1 MKKTVLIF
9 MVGAFVSACTT
20 NQNPFFEAYK
30 TPYQIPPFEK
40 IKTEHYLPAF
50 IEGIAQQRAEIDAI
64 VANTEAPTFANTIEA
79 LDYSG
84 ELLTKVS
91 SVFYTLYSSDSNTS
105 MDTIA
110 ETVSPLLSEHNDNTY
125 LNETLFERVKTLFEN
140 KEQLNLTKEQDRLLE
155 KYYKG
160 FVRSGAALNEAQQ
173 NRLRE
178 INKELGLL
186 ELSFGRNVLAETNS
200 YKKFVENEADLAGL
214 PQSVRQAAYEAA
226 KKEEQEGKW
235 LFTTHKA
242 SFIPVLQYG
251 ENRELRKELLLAYSN
266 LADNDNEFDNKVN
279 INNIMKLR
287 VEKAQ
292 LLGYKSPAEF
302 ILEPTMAKTP
312 ATVMSFLDELWV
324 PSLKK
329 ATEEAKELQK
339 MMDRDVKGQKLEA
352 WDWWYY
358 AEKLRVEKYNLDEEA
373 LRPYFKMENVRQ
385 GAFDLA
391 TNLFGLKFKEIT
403 NVPLYNPEAEAFEV
417 SDADGSLIGVL
428 YTDYFPR
435 ASKRSG
441 AWMTS
446 FFKQH
451 KKDGVN
457 YRPVIVNVGNFT
469 APTSDKPSLLSMDE
483 VETLFHE
490 FGHALHGLLSQ
501 CTYPSVSGTSVPRD
515 FVELPSQIME
525 NWCFEP
531 QIMKTYAFHYETGEV
546 IPDDLIEK
554 IQNAATFNQGF
565 ALTEFL
571 SAALLDMDYHNLTE
585 VKDIDVTEFEKASMR
600 TMEMIP
606 EIIVRYRSTY
616 FNHIFRLGYSAG
628 YYSYKWSEVLDAD
641 AFQAFK
647 ETGDLYNQD
656 VALSF
661 RKNVL
666 EKGGSED
673 PMKLYIDFRGTAPN
687 TDALLRKSGLKK

>member
-1 MKKTVLIF
+1 MTALLL
-9 MVGAFVSACTT
+9 SACSTEK
-20 NQNPFFEAYK
+20 NPFFEAYN

-50 IEGIAQQRAEIDAI
+50 IEGIAQQQAEVDAI
-64 VANTEAPTFANTIEA
+64 AANTEAPTFANTIEA

-91 SVFYTLYSSDSNTS
+91 SVFYTLYSSDTNPE
-105 MDTIA
+105 MDIIA
-110 ETVSPLLSEHNDNTY
+110 ETVSPLLSEHSDNTY
-125 LNETLFERVKTLFEN
+125 LNKALFERVKTLFEN
-140 KEQLNLTKEQDRLLE
+140 KELLNLTKEQDRVLE

-160 FVRSGAALNEAQQ
+160 FVRSGAGLNDAQQ
-173 NRLRE
+173 DRLRE

-200 YKKFVENEADLAGL
+200 YKKYIENENDLAGL

-226 KKEEQEGKW
+226 KKEGQEGKW

-266 LADNDNEFDNKVN
+266 LADNNNENDNKAN

-292 LLGYKSPAEF
+292 LLGYNSPAEF

-312 ATVMSFLDELWV
+312 ATVTDFLSELWT
-324 PSLKK
+324 PALAK
-329 ATEEAKELQK
+329 AKEEAQDLQK
-339 MMDRDVKGQKLEA
+339 MMDQDVSGQKLEA

-358 AEKLRVEKYNLDEEA
+358 AEKLRVEKYDLDEETV
-373 LRPYFKMENVRQ
+373 RSYFKMENVRQ

-391 TNLFGLKFKEIT
+391 TNLFGLKFKKIT
-403 NVPLYNPEAEAFEV
+403 NVPLYHHEAETFEV
-417 SDADGSLIGVL
+417 LDADDSLIGVL

-515 FVELPSQIME
+515 FVELPSQVME

-531 QIMKTYAFHYETGEV
+531 EVLKTYAFHYETGAV
-546 IPDDLIEK
+546 IPNELIEK

-565 ALTEFL
+565 AWTEFL
-571 SAALLDMDYHNLTE
+571 SAALLDMDYHNLSE
-585 VKDIDVTEFEKASMR
+585 VKDINVTAFENASLENMGL
-600 TMEMIP
+600 IP

-616 FNHIFRLGYSAG
+616 FNHIFRGGYSAG

-647 ETGDLYNQD
+647 ETGDLYNQK

-661 RKNVL
+661 RKNIL

-673 PMKLYIDFRGTAPN
+673 PMKLYIDFRGAAPS
-687 TDALLRKSGLKK
+687 TEPLLRKIGLK

>member
-1 MKKTVLIF
+1 MKKTALIL
-9 MVGAFVSACTT
+9 MVGAIISACTT

-64 VANTEAPTFANTIEA
+64 VTNMEAPTFANTIEA
-79 LDYSG
+79 LEYSG

-91 SVFYTLYSSDSNTS
+91 SVFYPLYSSDSNTA

-110 ETVSPLLSEHNDNTY
+110 ETVSPLLSEHRDNTY
-125 LNETLFERVKTLFEN
+125 LDKTLFEKVKTLYEN
-140 KEQLNLTKEQDRLLE
+140 KDQLNLTREQDRVLE
-155 KYYKG
+155 RYYQG
-160 FVRSGAALNEAQQ
+160 FIRSGAGLDEMQQ

-186 ELSFGRNVLAETNS
+186 ELSFGRNVLAETNT
-200 YKKFVENEADLAGL
+200 YKKFVENEAELAGL
-214 PQSVRQAAYEAA
+214 PQSVRQTAFEAA
-226 KKEEQEGKW
+226 KAAEQEGKW

-266 LADNDNEFDNKVN
+266 LADNNNEFDNKAN
-279 INNIMKLR
+279 INAIMKLR

-292 LLGYKSPAEF
+292 MLGYNSPAEF

-312 ATVMSFLDELWV
+312 ATVMNFLNELWT
-324 PSLKK
+324 PLLAK
-329 ATEEAKELQK
+329 AKEEARDLQK
-339 MMDRDVKGQKLEA
+339 MMDKDVKGQKLEA

-358 AEKLRVEKYNLDEEA
+358 AEKLRVEKYDLDEEV
-373 LRPYFKMENVRQ
+373 LRSYFKMENVRQ

-391 TNLFGLKFKEIT
+391 TNLFGLKFKKIT

-417 SDADGSLIGVL
+417 RDADDSLIGIL

-457 YRPVIVNVGNFT
+457 HRPVIVNIGNFT

-515 FVELPSQIME
+515 FVELPSQVME

-531 QIMKTYAFHYETGEV
+531 EVLKTYAFHYETGEL
-546 IPDDLIEK
+546 IPDELIEK
-554 IQNAATFNQGF
+554 IENAATFNQGF
-565 ALTEFL
+565 AWTEYL
-571 SAALLDMDYHNLTE
+571 SAALLDMDYHNMTE
-585 VKDIDVTEFEKASMR
+585 IKDIDVTAFENASLKKMGL
-600 TMEMIP
+600 IP
-606 EIIVRYRSTY
+606 EIIARYRSTY

-628 YYSYKWSEVLDAD
+628 YYSYRWSEVLDAD
-641 AFQAFK
+641 AFHAFK
-647 ETGDLYNQD
+647 ETGDLYNQE

-661 RKNVL
+661 RKNIL

-673 PMKLYIDFRGTAPN
+673 PMKLYIDFRGAAPS
-687 TDALLRKSGLKK
+687 TDPLLRKIGLKN

>member
-1 MKKTVLIF
+1 MTGLVLS
-9 MVGAFVSACTT
+9 AFCTDK
-20 NQNPFFEAYK
+20 NPFFEAYN

-50 IEGIAQQRAEIDAI
+50 IEGIAQQQAEVNAI
-64 VANTEAPTFANTIEA
+64 AANTEVTTFANTIEA

-91 SVFYTLYSSDSNTS
+91 SVFYTLYSSDTNPE
-105 MDTIA
+105 MDIIA
-110 ETVSPLLSEHNDNTY
+110 ETVSPLLSEHSDNTY
-125 LNETLFERVKTLFEN
+125 LNKTLFERVKTLFEN
-140 KEQLNLTKEQDRLLE
+140 KELLNLTKEQDRVLE
-155 KYYKG
+155 KYYKN
-160 FVRSGAALNEAQQ
+160 FVRSGAGLNDTQQ

-200 YKKFVENEADLAGL
+200 YKKYIENENDLAGL

-226 KKEEQEGKW
+226 KKEGQEGKW

-251 ENRELRKELLLAYSN
+251 ENRELRKELLLAYSK
-266 LADNDNEFDNKVN
+266 LADNNNENDNKAN

-292 LLGYKSPAEF
+292 LLGYNSPAEF

-312 ATVMSFLDELWV
+312 ATVNDFLSELWT
-324 PSLKK
+324 PALAK
-329 ATEEAKELQK
+329 AKEEAQDLQK
-339 MMDRDVKGQKLEA
+339 MMDQDVSGQKLEA

-358 AEKLRVEKYNLDEEA
+358 AEKLRVEKYDLDEETV
-373 LRPYFKMENVRQ
+373 RSYFKMENVRQ

-391 TNLFGLKFKEIT
+391 TNLFGLKFKKIT
-403 NVPLYNPEAEAFEV
+403 NVPLYHPEAETFEV
-417 SDADGSLIGVL
+417 LDADGSLIGVL

-515 FVELPSQIME
+515 FVELPSQVME

-531 QIMKTYAFHYETGEV
+531 EVLKTYAFHYETGEL
-546 IPDDLIEK
+546 IPNELIEK

-565 ALTEFL
+565 AWTEFL
-571 SAALLDMDYHNLTE
+571 SAALLDMDYHNLSE
-585 VKDIDVTEFEKASMR
+585 VKDINVTAFENASLENMGL
-600 TMEMIP
+600 IP

-616 FNHIFRLGYSAG
+616 FNHIFRGGYSAG

-647 ETGDLYNQD
+647 ETGDLYNQK

-673 PMKLYIDFRGTAPN
+673 PMKLYIDFRGAAPS
-687 TDALLRKSGLKK
+687 TEPLLRKIGLK